1 MNVIKPLKILQLN
14 LYSWFLIIVYLAASI
29 TMESHSNAA
38 HWEGFYLSSPIIILV
53 IIWSEI
59 RISILNSYTGAISKK
74 EAIFHNDLF
83 LITFSFI
90 SGTLLS
96 FLFEYKNSDVL
107 GWWPVIIYIMAIYG
121 FLFAFIFSFTARGL
135 DDHKKYTF
143 VYFFLLLLFPS
154 LSLLGCFDNNR
165 FNVFIGL
172 LLGVHL
178 LFVLVYRILL
188 LIRKSTSK

>member
-1 MNVIKPLKILQLN
+1 
-14 LYSWFLIIVYLAASI
+14 
-29 TMESHSNAA
+29 MESHSNTA

-53 IIWSEI
+53 IIWSEMI
-59 RISILNSYTGAISKK
+59 TSILNSRKGAISKK
-74 EAIFHNDLF
+74 EEIFSHDLF

-107 GWWPVIIYIMAIYG
+107 GWWPVIIYITAFYG
-121 FLFAFIFSFTARGL
+121 FLFAFIFSYIAQGL
-135 DDHKKYTF
+135 NNHKKYTF
-143 VYFFLLLLFPS
+143 FYFFLILFFPP
-154 LSLLGCFDNNR
+154 LSLLGCFDKNG

-178 LFVLVYRILL
+178 LFVLGYRVLL
-188 LIRKSTSK
+188 LISKNNSK

>member
-1 MNVIKPLKILQLN
+1 MSSIKPLKFLPLN
-14 LYSWFLIIVYLAASI
+14 LFSWFLIIVYLVASI
-29 TMESHSNAA
+29 TMESHSNTA
-38 HWEGFYLSSPIIILV
+38 HWEGFFLSCPIIVLV
-53 IIWSEI
+53 IIWSELTT
-59 RISILNSYTGAISKK
+59 SIINSSKGTISKK
-74 EAIFHNDLF
+74 DEDFNRDLF

-121 FLFAFIFSFTARGL
+121 LSFAFVFSFMAQGL
-135 DDHKKYTF
+135 DNHKKYTYF
-143 VYFFLLLLFPS
+143 YFFLILLFPP
-154 LSLLGCFDNNR
+154 LSLLGFFDKNG

-178 LFVLVYRILL
+178 LFVLRYRILL
-188 LIRKSTSK
+188 LIRKNYSK